1 MTEHYY
7 FAYGSNLSSPRL
19 FARISSAQALTTAR
33 LHRHSLA
40 FHMPSQDGSAKCDAH
55 FTGQAEDT
63 IWGVVYQIDPLERPI
78 LDHYEGLGDCYG
90 TKAVKLITAENQTLQ
105 AFTYYALRT
114 GANQPPY
121 CWYRDHVLFGARE
134 HGLPSNY
141 VAELEGIGFMKDVNA
156 ERRTSE
162 LSIYLSDSP

>member
-19 FARISSAQALTTAR
+19 FARISSARALTTAR
-33 LHRHSLA
+33 LHEHSLA
-40 FHMPSQDGSAKCDAH
+40 FHMPGQDGSAKCDAH

-63 IWGVVYQIDPLERPI
+63 VWGVVYQIDPLQRPV
-78 LDHYEGLGDCYG
+78 LDRFEGLGDCYG
-90 TKAVKLITAENQTLQ
+90 IKAVKLITAENQSLQ

-114 GANQPPY
+114 DANQPPY
-121 CWYRDHVLFGARE
+121 CWYRDHILFGARE

-141 VAELEGIGFMKDVNA
+141 LAELEHIGFMKDTDT
-156 ERRTSE
+156 ERRTNE
-162 LSIYLSDSP
+162 LSIYLSDSS